1 MTFFTSV
8 QGGFHERKK
17 IKSGSLSQSIFWT
30 SGWRRKS
37 RYRFYDQVWPLGPG
51 LALQKALGD
60 KAQVTSTIVCGD
72 NYFSKNPEAA
82 AEEGIKLIE
91 PDQPD
96 FFFAGPAFAAGR
108 YGVACGAICKAV
120 SEKLGIPVITGMYEE
135 NPGVDLYRKHAF
147 ICKTG
152 NSARDMAESIAC
164 MTRLAFRLLSGE
176 KSMAMVSRENLPKPD
191 EYSYF
196 SRIILRNEYT
206 DKSAAKRS
214 VDKLLAKMKGG
225 AFESEVIL
233 PKFEKINPPSPLKD
247 LRAAEII
254 LISDGGLVPKGN
266 PDGLS
271 GRGNLRWTTYE
282 IETFLPEKFNSSNY
296 EIAHTG
302 YFPVQVLEDPN
313 RLVPVDAMRE
323 CVKEGKV
330 GKLHP
335 TFFST
340 SGNAT
345 VSRRCAEMGE
355 EMGAEIKKRG
365 GIDAVILTST

>member
-1 MTFFTSV
+1 MSEKKLKVVHYLNQFFGQV
-8 QGGFHERKK
+8 GGEEKADVGFTVKP
-17 IKSGSLSQSIFWT
+17 GL
-30 SGWRRKS
+30 
-37 RYRFYDQVWPLGPG
+37 LGPG
-51 LALQKALGD
+51 LALQKALGE
-60 KAQVTSTIVCGD
+60 KAELVATVICGD
-72 NYFSKNPEAA
+72 NYFSKNPEATA
-82 AEEGIKLIE
+82 REGLQLIE
-91 PDQPD
+91 PYRPD
-96 FFFAGPAFAAGR
+96 LFFAGPAFGAGR
-108 YGVACGAICKAV
+108 YGVACGAICKTV
-120 SEKLGIPVITGMYEE
+120 GEKLSIPVITGMYEE
-135 NPGVDLYRKHAF
+135 NPGVDMYRKHAF

-152 NSARDMAESIAC
+152 NSARDMSESIAC
-164 MTRLAFRLLSGE
+164 MTRLAFKLISGE
-176 KSMAMVSRENLPKPD
+176 KEMVLVSREALPKPD
-191 EYSYF
+191 EYGYF
-196 SRIILRNEYT
+196 PRVILRNEYT

-214 VDKLLAKMKGG
+214 VDKLLAKMKGSV
-225 AFESEVIL
+225 FESEVIL
-233 PKFEKINPPSPLKD
+233 PKFEKIEPPSPVKD
-247 LRAAEII
+247 LRVSEII

-323 CVKEGKV
+323 FIKEGRV

>member
-1 MTFFTSV
+1 MVKTGPV
-8 QGGFHERKK
+8 
-17 IKSGSLSQSIFWT
+17 
-30 SGWRRKS
+30 
-37 RYRFYDQVWPLGPG
+37 GPG

-60 KAQVTSTIVCGD
+60 KAEVTATVLCGD
-72 NYFSKNPEAA
+72 NYFSKDPDLAGK
-82 AEEGIKLIE
+82 EGIKLIAPYH
-91 PDQPD
+91 PDL
-96 FFFAGPAFAAGR
+96 FFAGPAFAAGR

-120 SEKLGIPVITGMYEE
+120 GEKLGIPVITGMYEE
-135 NPGVDLYRKHAF
+135 NPGVDLYRKYAF

-152 NSARDMAESIAC
+152 NSARDMAESMSK
-164 MTRLAFRLLSGE
+164 MTGLAFKLLSGE
-176 KSMAMVSRENLPKPD
+176 EGMYLVSRETLPRPD
-191 EYSYF
+191 ECGYF

-225 AFESEVIL
+225 PFESEVIL
-233 PKFEKINPPSPLKD
+233 PKFEKVEPPFPVKN
-247 LRAAEII
+247 LRLCEII

-271 GRGNLRWTTYE
+271 GRGNLRWTKYE
-282 IETFLPEKFNSSNY
+282 IETFLPEDFNSSHY

-302 YFPVQVLEDPN
+302 YFTVQVLEDPN
-313 RLVPVDAMRE
+313 RLVPADVMRDL
-323 CVKEGKV
+323 VKEGKV

-355 EMGAEIKKRG
+355 EMGEEIKRRG
-365 GIDAVILTST
+365 NIGAVLLTST